1 MKLIYIAGP
10 YRASCQLKTQRNI
23 VRAESVGK
31 RVLTQLTGWFP
42 VIPHMNTAMWDFDP
56 MLKAVSDKDY
66 LDGTMEMM
74 RRCDAVLAFD
84 TSEGTRAE
92 IAEAEKL
99 GIPVYKRIEDVK
111 G

>member
-42 VIPHMNTAMWDFDP
+42 VIPHMNTAMWDFDS
-56 MLKAVSDKDY
+56 MLKTVSDKDY
-66 LDGTMEMM
+66 LDGTMEIM

-99 GIPVYKRIEDVK
+99 GIPVYKRIEDVRD
-111 G
+111 